1 MPDELVPVPPTLI
14 EILWKKKQQIES
26 EIVAMQTD
34 LAAVEAKIAAI
45 PEEFHHLTMSSVVD
59 KVKAWFES

>member
-1 MPDELVPVPPTLI
+1 MTEEQAPPTLI
-14 EILWKKKQQIES
+14 EILQAKKAELKAR
-26 EIVAMQTD
+26 IVSMQTD

>member
-1 MPDELVPVPPTLI
+1 VTEEQAPPTLI
-14 EILWKKKQQIES
+14 EILQAKKAELKAR
-26 EIVAMQTD
+26 IVSMQTD